1 MIPEI
6 QIGLWG
12 PRDSGK
18 TTFLAMLYHE
28 CLRREGWSIEP
39 RGDSLGFIKGMHR
52 MLFEEGRF
60 PDPTPIGATKFY
72 EFYVTPPKRGIL
84 PGRSSRT
91 FILSFPDAGGEWYER
106 YEVIKAQHS
115 DEANPIQFLAKC
127 HGLLLLVDPNRYSPG
142 RHGRNRLP
150 GADEEDQRLRSYFE
164 MLLDLTS
171 ELKQSRSEP
180 GSIEKYAAIVLTKVD
195 MLGNWERRDHPDRFI
210 RDVLTLDELRI
221 LESAFPKDHLRY
233 FASSAVGMYQDKD
246 GKMRSNCEESSDRE
260 GKQKYQIVSPYEIQP
275 FNVFE
280 PLEWLIEML
289 SRSLR

>member
-1 MIPEI
+1 
-6 QIGLWG
+6 
-12 PRDSGK
+12 
-18 TTFLAMLYHE
+18 
-28 CLRREGWSIEP
+28 
-39 RGDSLGFIKGMHR
+39 
-52 MLFEEGRF
+52 
-60 PDPTPIGATKFY
+60 
-72 EFYVTPPKRGIL
+72 
-84 PGRSSRT
+84 
-91 FILSFPDAGGEWYER
+91 
-106 YEVIKAQHS
+106 
-115 DEANPIQFLAKC
+115 
-127 HGLLLLVDPNRYSPG
+127 
-142 RHGRNRLP
+142 
-150 GADEEDQRLRSYFE
+150 